1 MILIYL
7 EELSGPLY
15 KIKVNEYDVKTH
27 DGPPEFGIN
36 VKCVYS
42 HDKYE
47 ILGEFIKRMRDRNA
61 GSMES
66 NDLRRLRDL
75 MDTAYIEAVFHY
87 RRRKKIKQYHNTGG
101 PGF

>member
-7 EELSGPLY
+7 EELSGPIY
-15 KIKVNEYDVKTH
+15 KIKVSEYDVKTH

-47 ILGEFIKRMRDRNA
+47 ILGEFIKRMRDKNA

-66 NDLRRLRDL
+66 DDLRSLIDV
-75 MDTAYIEAVFHY
+75 MDAAYIEAVFQY
-87 RRRKKIKQYHNTGG
+87 RRRTKTKKTL
-101 PGF
+101 